1 VNRRERVASRRV
13 RRRTARLLAVLVVV
27 VLTGVTV
34 LVGTAHGGPT
44 GDTSAMS
51 GMPTEENTGPAK
63 TPTKTMTGK
72 QFLATRR
79 CENARIVTD
88 IHVDDPGP
96 DQSRFMAK
104 TLTMDNCVVEKEF
117 YWSISGNDYPE
128 SRYPVFNITNTDIM
142 HTMVVLSPL
151 RMTMERSYVRNG
163 GWWAPCNDC
172 AGPNWDFQRSM
183 PIVVRD
189 SYFRHLVTTDKRSH
203 TEAIMVMGSGIGYR
217 FENVRFTQDGP
228 YNGTQTGAINFS
240 GLKSRFD
247 NVWFDFGG
255 TPKAAYYTVYIT
267 GDDNVVNRCSI
278 ERGIASYVYPNS
290 EIQAQ
295 YDQCTDV
302 HSGTAITVP

>member
-1 VNRRERVASRRV
+1 V
-13 RRRTARLLAVLVVV
+13 LAVVL
-27 VLTGVTV
+27 LTGATI

-44 GDTSAMS
+44 GDTASPA
-51 GMPTEENTGPAK
+51 GMPTLKNTGPEK

-72 QFLATRR
+72 QFLARR
-79 CENARIVTD
+79 ECKNARIVTD
-88 IHVDDPGP
+88 IHVDDPSP
-96 DQSRFMAK
+96 ERSRFTGK

-117 YWSISGNDYPE
+117 YFSISGNDYPE
-128 SRYPVFNITNTDIM
+128 SKYPVFKITNTDILQ
-142 HTMVVLSPL
+142 TMVVLSPL
-151 RMTMERSYVRNG
+151 QLTMERSYVRNG

-172 AGPNWDFQRSM
+172 AGPNWDLRRSM

-203 TEAIMVMGSGIGYR
+203 TEAIMVMGTGTGYR

-240 GLKSRFD
+240 GADSRFD

-267 GDDNVVNRCSI
+267 GTDNVVNRCSI
-278 ERGIASYVYPNS
+278 ERGLASSVYPES
-290 EIQAQ
+290 EVHAQ
-295 YDQCTDV
+295 YHQCTDL
-302 HSGTAITVP
+302 HSRSAIAVP